1 MPDKKVE
8 VLLCEDNKRDADLTL
23 RALKKRK
30 LANNVV
36 WVKDGE
42 QALNYLFAEGEYK
55 DRSIK
60 DTPCVILLDLKM
72 PKMGGIEVLK
82 EVRSHS
88 ETKHIPVV
96 IMTSSEEEQDV
107 LQSYD
112 LGVNSYIVKPVNF
125 VKFMDSISDV
135 GFYWLLLNK
144 PPVIR

>member
-1 MPDKKVE
+1 MSDKKVE

-36 WVKDGE
+36 WVKNGE
-42 QALNYLFAEGEYK
+42 QALHYLFAEGKYK
-55 DRSIK
+55 DRSVK
-60 DTPCVILLDLKM
+60 DTPGVILLDLKM
-72 PKMGGIEVLK
+72 PKIGGIEVLR
-82 EVRSHS
+82 EVRSNPD
-88 ETKHIPVV
+88 TRHIPVV

-144 PPVIR
+144 PPHIR